1 MVKIVE
7 LLDSKAEQ
15 EFDNLIYEDGGLME
29 LLPAGLTFS
38 DEALECIAV
47 LVILEQKYDL
57 NCVGK
62 NKLYRLYIATLDF
75 IAKEYGET
83 QFLCGSYFTKKAF
96 FEFMNTFFPEWGY
109 KKALE

>member
-38 DEALECIAV
+38 DEALE
-47 LVILEQKYDL
+47 
-57 NCVGK
+57 
-62 NKLYRLYIATLDF
+62 
-75 IAKEYGET
+75 
-83 QFLCGSYFTKKAF
+83 
-96 FEFMNTFFPEWGY
+96 FMNTFFPEWGY